1 MHIKELQKMILSGLL
16 LGLAIV
22 LPFLTGQLPTL
33 GSALLPMH
41 IPILLC
47 GFICGPKYG
56 GIIGFIAPLLRSVLF
71 SMPPLYPIAL
81 AMAFELATY
90 GLIAGLLFS
99 MFKHYQIIGI
109 YFSLIVAMLAGRLV
123 LGAAN
128 TILLGLSN
136 ETYAFKA
143 FITAAFVYPIIGII
157 LQLILIPITVF
168 AVERYTYSR
177 GRRQWS

>member
-1 MHIKELQKMILSGLL
+1 
-16 LGLAIV
+16 
-22 LPFLTGQLPTL
+22 
-33 GSALLPMH
+33 
-41 IPILLC
+41 
-47 GFICGPKYG
+47 
-56 GIIGFIAPLLRSVLF
+56 
-71 SMPPLYPIAL
+71 
-81 AMAFELATY
+81 
-90 GLIAGLLFS
+90 
-99 MFKHYQIIGI
+99 
-109 YFSLIVAMLAGRLV
+109 MLAGRLV